1 MTPWRALCHTLADF
15 GVDMRDA
22 VNLFEEVM
30 RSAYDSPRRAYHNLR
45 HIEQCLGALAA
56 CDFRPG
62 FGVDTVDALD
72 EMLAEAQ
79 LAIWFHDVVCEP
91 GEDDNERR
99 SHDVFSRWASSKIPD
114 KRRSARV
121 ARAILATNHREAKS
135 RELYGGPVSDLVCDA
150 DMSILAAQ
158 WGEFALYD
166 ARVCSEYVDAK
177 ACTPQQ
183 WDAGRRGFLAA
194 VLGARRIYNTHEFAP
209 LEMPA
214 RANVTR
220 LLEEKYR

>member
-1 MTPWRALCHTLADF
+1 MMLWRALRHTLADF
-15 GVDMRDA
+15 GVDTRDA

-30 RSAYDSPRRAYHNLR
+30 RPAYDSPQRAYHNLR
-45 HIEQCLGALAA
+45 HIEQCLGVLAA

-62 FGVDTVDALD
+62 FGVDALS

-91 GEDDNERR
+91 GKLDNERR

-114 KRRSARV
+114 KQRSARV

-135 RELYGGPVSDLVCDA
+135 RELHGGPVSDLVCDA

-158 WGEFALYD
+158 WDDFALYD
-166 ARVCSEYVDAK
+166 ARVCSEYVDAQ

-194 VLGARRIYNTHEFAP
+194 VLGARRIYNTPEFAP

-214 RANVTR
+214 RANVAK